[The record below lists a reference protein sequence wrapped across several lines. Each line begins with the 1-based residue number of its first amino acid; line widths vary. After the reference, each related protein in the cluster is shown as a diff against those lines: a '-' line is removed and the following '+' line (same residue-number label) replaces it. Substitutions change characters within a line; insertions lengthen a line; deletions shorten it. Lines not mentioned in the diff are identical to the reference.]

1 MGMAFSRSTDVT
13 TLSLLESALKAYGY
27 SYDEEEN
34 SKIRGDMLS
43 RTMQDNPDVQEA
55 DIRPD
60 RLVYRLPH
68 KYRYIAQRA
77 VIELQD
83 PAFGVS
89 VNDQIR
95 FIEVNYDPDF
105 CPLFAGDDIEWPSV
119 HQTDIMSVQELVD
132 SLPKE
137 RGHDVAPSSMGVI
150 RRVVSELR
158 DLVRR

>member
-1 MGMAFSRSTDVT
+1 MYAIRS
-13 TLSLLESALKAYGY
+13 Y
-27 SYDEEEN
+27 YD
-34 SKIRGDMLS
+34 
-43 RTMQDNPDVQEA
+43 
-55 DIRPD
+55 
-60 RLVYRLPH
+60 RLPH

-150 RRVVSELR
+150 RRRITSYNVCYTKLLR
-158 DLVRR
+158 IVWMSR

>member
-1 MGMAFSRSTDVT
+1 MSMDFSRSTDVN

-27 SYDEEEN
+27 FYDEEEN
-34 SKIRGDMLS
+34 SKLRSDMLS
-43 RTMQDNPDVQEA
+43 KALQDSPDVQEA

-60 RLVYRLPH
+60 RLVYRLPY

-89 VNDQIR
+89 VNDQVK
-95 FIEVNYDPDF
+95 FVEVNYDPDF

-119 HQTDIMSVQELVD
+119 HQTDAMSVQELID

-137 RGHDVAPSSMGVI
+137 KERDVAPPKGLI
-150 RRVVSELR
+150 RRAVSELR
-158 DLVRR
+158 ALVRC